1 MSDWSS
7 ASDQALGLSGLPG
20 MQIKASSQDVRLPA
34 PACKKEQHHEGHK
47 QFVIVQSQKVSRH
60 PEPQKGK
67 IPVMMKSF

>member
-1 MSDWSS
+1 
-7 ASDQALGLSGLPG
+7 